1 MIVMKLP
8 YNEDEVEE
16 IGMAEYLRRQ
26 TEATKKKISKA
37 MEGEG
42 NPAYKDGR
50 RSYREKVNAKK
61 GQIVDHKNGDSTDN
75 RKSNLKKMTPKEHN
89 KKHHR
94 EGNFNKSG
102 GRKPVP
108 RGYKSKT

>member
-1 MIVMKLP
+1 MV
-8 YNEDEVEE
+8 EDIEDIFDDDEE
-16 IGMAEYLRRQ
+16 EEEQLRAQ
-26 TEATKKKISKA
+26 TPATKKKIANALK
-37 MEGEG
+37 GKN

-50 RSYREKVNAKK
+50 RSYREKVHAKK
-61 GQIVDHKNGDSTDN
+61 GQIVDHKDGDSTN
-75 RKSNLKKMTPKEHN
+75 NAPSNLKKETPSQHN

-94 EGNFNKSG
+94 ELNFQKSG